1 MNRGCSA
8 SKACASCSGEAAATV
23 SCHHR
28 SRPSVHSTSMPVPV
42 DHQHVLDGV
51 GAGDG
56 FVDRCLDGCCGAA
69 SPLAVD
75 GDDELGL
82 GVVDARA

>member
-1 MNRGCSA
+1 MLGVEGLRLVLGRGRRD
-8 SKACASCSGEAAATV
+8 GLVPPQVAAVGPLDVDAG
-23 SCHHR
+23 
-28 SRPSVHSTSMPVPV
+28 PV